1 MQDEILRGVW
11 EFDVKEQA
19 YRNIRP
25 GRIQYF
31 RALPFF
37 MKNGTLAKGK
47 VMRNS

>member
-1 MQDEILRGVW
+1 MLRSRHTEIC
-11 EFDVKEQA
+11 Q
-19 YRNIRP
+19 P

-37 MKNGTLAKGK
+37 MKNGTLAKEK